1 MVEAVE
7 DDRMTVRALT
17 LLFAVALVVRT
28 AEFEEGDDVVV
39 LMLTSEYTAAAKTLN
54 ELNPSICLIKGDT
67 TVEIKLTEQFAT
79 RAFPT
84 FKFFNVDVDAV
95 KDYDGG
101 RTSAEIEKWVA
112 KKSGPATKILESV
125 KELVDTKEP
134 NDVFFHPSIHL
145 DLLSA
150 LMLMEAVQLFAEE
163 SVLKHGSRLT
173 TSTRATAK

>member
-134 NDVFFHPSIHL
+134 NDVAMNMAFHVFPNETWTKVSNMETRRRCTRWSDL
-145 DLLSA
+145 DLKS
-150 LMLMEAVQLFAEE
+150 FN
-163 SVLKHGSRLT
+163 
-173 TSTRATAK
+173 

>member
-134 NDVFFHPSIHL
+134 NDVAATDCCP
-145 DLLSA
+145 A
-150 LMLMEAVQLFAEE
+150 L
-163 SVLKHGSRLT
+163 
-173 TSTRATAK
+173 